1 MGTSEDTTMSSPTTT
16 AKNTAT
22 TADID
27 AVSKQNFTPGE
38 NSGKIDLSGEI
49 VSAFTQSAIIALVPQ
64 EYQDLT
70 ASITNLGFSLANA
83 YLLPSLSTAM
93 GITINPMSAI
103 DMNALALAQ
112 IKNKLENMDKKLDT
126 ILTSEM
132 KLAIIKCDK
141 GLFQLNKLDK
151 KNYGPDVNKRAAK
164 EAIEE
169 FRKMYDNSEMA
180 YVKVSTFKEKVFC
193 KSLSIF
199 AYIMKTLYQE
209 EHKTFLTLQT
219 ANEDIKKDIADWV
232 FFEVGKVI
240 DEFNAIKIPRMTW
253 DKKGKKEEN
262 QNTLDSLLKPCLPLM
277 WNYIDVFKGD
287 LKNEELLKFIPDG
300 QEDAAKIVLENGQ
313 TLDVWKTDD
322 QIRNLGPVCISCAKG
337 GCRTIEVIIDGG
349 MVKYSRVSLGDLNG
363 KYRKVK
369 SLYNGKCQWERL
381 DDNCVKIFYGNDKN
395 VWKIG
400 YYGTQYSYLRTVQE
414 VPCPTFANEFEYV
427 SKWQGQSGH
436 TWTPAPINSIIIKHA
451 E

>member
-22 TADID
+22 TAVID
-27 AVSKQNFTPGE
+27 AASKQNFTPGE

-112 IKNKLENMDKKLDT
+112 IINKLGNMDKKLDT

-232 FFEVGKVI
+232 YFEVGKVI

-287 LKNEELLKFIPDG
+287 SMDEELLKFIPDG

-337 GCRTIEVIIDGG
+337 GCRTIEVIIDGD
-349 MVKYSRVSLGDLNG
+349 MEKNINWMFKYSG
-363 KYRKVK
+363 KYQKVT
-369 SLYNGKCQWERL
+369 SLYNGKCQWAGPA
-381 DDNCVKIFYGNDKN
+381 KIYYDNDKN

-400 YYGTQYSYLRTVQE
+400 YDYGYRDSLRTVQD
-414 VPCPTFANEFEYV
+414 VPCPSVANEFGYYYGR
-427 SKWQGQSGH
+427 SQ
-436 TWTPAPINSIIIKHA
+436 
-451 E
+451 

>member
-22 TADID
+22 TAVID

-240 DEFNAIKIPRMTW
+240 DEFNAIKIPRLTW

-322 QIRNLGPVCISCAKG
+322 QINSGPVCIYCAKG
-337 GCRTIEVIIDGG
+337 GCRTIEVILDGDMEKSWFIQYVVG
-349 MVKYSRVSLGDLNG
+349 RYE
-363 KYRKVK
+363 KVT
-369 SLYNGKCQWERL
+369 SLYNGKCQWARLL
-381 DDNCVKIFYGNDKN
+381 DDNCVKIFYDNDKN

-400 YYGTQYSYLRTVQE
+400 YNYDYSLRTVQD
-414 VPCPTFANEFEYV
+414 VPCPSVANEFEYYYGR
-427 SKWQGQSGH
+427 GQ
-436 TWTPAPINSIIIKHA
+436 WKPAPIDSIIIKRG

>member
-22 TADID
+22 TAVID

-240 DEFNAIKIPRMTW
+240 DEFNAIKIPRLTW

-300 QEDAAKIVLENGQ
+300 QEDAAKIVLENGK

-322 QIRNLGPVCISCAKG
+322 QIYSGQVCISCAKG
-337 GCRTIEVIIDGG
+337 GCRTIEVI
-349 MVKYSRVSLGDLNG
+349 SDLKLSDWQLIWTLKEDDDVYIHLVVG
-363 KYRKVK
+363 RYEKVT
-369 SLYNGKCQWERL
+369 SLYNGRCQWVRL
-381 DDNCVKIFYGNDKN
+381 DKIRGTKISYDNDKN
-395 VWKIG
+395 VWGIG
-400 YYGTQYSYLRTVQE
+400 YDLRTVQD
-414 VPCPTFANEFEYV
+414 VPCPSVANEFEYYYGR
-427 SKWQGQSGH
+427 GQ
-436 TWTPAPINSIIIKHA
+436 WKPAPIDSIIIKRG

>member
-22 TADID
+22 TAVID

-240 DEFNAIKIPRMTW
+240 DEFNAIKIPRLTW

-287 LKNEELLKFIPDG
+287 SMDEELLKFIPDG

-337 GCRTIEVIIDGG
+337 GCRKIDVIIDGG
-349 MVKYSRVSLGDLNG
+349 MEKNLGSYVVG
-363 KYRKVK
+363 RYEKVT
-369 SLYNGKCQWERL
+369 SLYNGKCQWVGL
-381 DDNCVKIFYGNDKN
+381 DARGTKISYDNDKN

-400 YYGTQYSYLRTVQE
+400 YDYDYELGTVQD
-414 VPCPTFANEFEYV
+414 VPCPSVANEFEYNL
-427 SKWQGQSGH
+427 KIGRGQ
-436 TWTPAPINSIIIKHA
+436 WAPAPINSIIIKRV